1 MSWFDAGKLCTFKHL
16 SSLSITQHLAH
27 CFVKDW
33 IRKERLKFFC
43 KTDLFLQYLLCAY
56 LQEGCET
63 SSKMF
68 LCPWHTTIIS
78 DDFKFLRFFHRFHA
92 TRRAFSTRWIGEDAI
107 KGERPWMNLPPSQEM
122 TGLKQGDNLVESGSF
137 PIVWRSA
144 KWQKQ
149 SVEHHLQQRS

>member
-1 MSWFDAGKLCTFKHL
+1 MPWFYAGKLCTFEHL
-16 SSLSITQHLAH
+16 SSLSITQHLPH
-27 CFVKDW
+27 CYVKEW

-78 DDFKFLRFFHRFHA
+78 DDFKFLCFFHRFHA
-92 TRRAFSTRWIGEDAI
+92 TRRVCWKAPD
-107 KGERPWMNLPPSQEM
+107 
-122 TGLKQGDNLVESGSF
+122 VGSSYLNCSCLAYCMF
-137 PIVWRSA
+137 PYV
-144 KWQKQ
+144 
-149 SVEHHLQQRS
+149 